1 MRPWMLEAPR
11 ADLPGAAV
19 QAFGAALEARNP
31 DLLPGSVPRW
41 LFLQWLAGQGHLLHG
56 SPRGDL
62 AEFGPRAP
70 HDLSPDE
77 FSKRTGV
84 FAASDGLWALMYAL
98 RDRSR
103 VARMLNMALEV
114 RAAEGGWSGRR
125 YFLSL
130 APRHPAVTDGRA
142 LLSPGFVYV
151 LPPAG
156 FEPMPPYTWPGLGT
170 VREPHWVNPRSVR
183 PLLCVPVFPAD
194 FPLPVRVHGA
204 ARVDALSQRDPW
216 GFPWL
221 EE

>member
-1 MRPWMLEAPR
+1 MLEAPPR
-11 ADLPGAAV
+11 RLSGEAV
-19 QAFGAALEARNP
+19 TAFRAALEAKNP
-31 DLLPGSVPRW
+31 ELLPAGVPLW
-41 LFLQWLAGQGHLLHG
+41 LFLEWLAGEGYLLHG
-56 SPRGDL
+56 SAHRDLTHFEPRT
-62 AEFGPRAP
+62 P

-114 RAAEGGWSGRR
+114 RKPGGGWTPTQ

-130 APRHPAVTDGRA
+130 APRDRAVPGGRS

-151 LPPAG
+151 LPPGG
-156 FEPMPPYTWPGLGT
+156 FEPMPPYDWPGLGA
-170 VREPHWVNPRSVR
+170 VREPHWVHPGPVE
-183 PLLCVPVFPAD
+183 PLLRVPVTPAD
-194 FPLPVRVHGA
+194 FPFPVRTHDA
-204 ARVDALSQRDPW
+204 ARVDALSQADPW

-221 EE
+221 EPSD